1 MPLSTN
7 PGPGSSLQASSFL
20 PRATLAMGGIGAVI
34 GATGAAARNIR
45 QVKEA
50 QMTKEEAVRDTLKES
65 AGTGLA
71 TATATAV
78 VGLAG
83 AGGLFSL
90 AGMLVVAT
98 GSKYLFDAATS
109 QEKARTQAV
118 EKSGPKPGTEK
129 TQPSK

>member
-1 MPLSTN
+1 
-7 PGPGSSLQASSFL
+7 
-20 PRATLAMGGIGAVI
+20 MGGIGAVI

-50 QMTKEEAVRDTLKES
+50 KMTREEAVRDALKES

-109 QEKARTQAV
+109 QGKAQSKAI
-118 EKSGPKPGTEK
+118 EKPGVKPGAGK
-129 TQPSK
+129 TQSST